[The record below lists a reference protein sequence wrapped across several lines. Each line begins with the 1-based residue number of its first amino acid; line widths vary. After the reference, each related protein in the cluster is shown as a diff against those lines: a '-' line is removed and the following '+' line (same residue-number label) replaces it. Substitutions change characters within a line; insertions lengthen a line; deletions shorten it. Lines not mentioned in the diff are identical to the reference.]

1 MHPLELQSGPLGLR
15 QFPVGGRQ
23 RLSLYDGLRL
33 RPPPLLQVVVLV
45 GVGGVGG
52 GVEGRGG
59 GHGLVGR
66 DDERLAHL
74 ARQLAVVAG
83 GGGRARGL
91 GGGERNV
98 RGGGSSC
105 NAMSPEGSGM
115 IMLHV
120 RLYVSISFIG
130 EVKLIFTIHR
140 LFQAAAFAVS
150 FLLGLVAAD
159 VHAGHGLRKVGV
171 GHDEK
176 LVDS

>member
-1 MHPLELQSGPLGLR
+1 
-15 QFPVGGRQ
+15 
-23 RLSLYDGLRL
+23 
-33 RPPPLLQVVVLV
+33 
-45 GVGGVGG
+45 
-52 GVEGRGG
+52 
-59 GHGLVGR
+59 
-66 DDERLAHL
+66 
-74 ARQLAVVAG
+74 
-83 GGGRARGL
+83 
-91 GGGERNV
+91 
-98 RGGGSSC
+98 
-105 NAMSPEGSGM
+105 MSPEGSGM

>member
-23 RLSLYDGLRL
+23 RLSLHDGLRL
-33 RPPPLLQVVVLV
+33 RPPPFLQVVVLV

-105 NAMSPEGSGM
+105 NVICLGDLGM
-115 IMLHV
+115 DMLQGYIQKFSY
-120 RLYVSISFIG
+120 RRG
-130 EVKLIFTIHR
+130 
-140 LFQAAAFAVS
+140 
-150 FLLGLVAAD
+150 
-159 VHAGHGLRKVGV
+159 
-171 GHDEK
+171 
-176 LVDS
+176 